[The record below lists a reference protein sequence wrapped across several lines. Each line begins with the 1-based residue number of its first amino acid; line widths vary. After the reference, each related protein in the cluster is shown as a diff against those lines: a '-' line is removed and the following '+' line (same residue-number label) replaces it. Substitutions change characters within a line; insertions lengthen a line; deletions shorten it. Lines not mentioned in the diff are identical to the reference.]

1 MDSQTT
7 ERDSERDSIF
17 RLRERTRWLDSVREE
32 SSLRIDRTDG
42 LSAIAEANKKSQQN
56 PLNFGEEITY
66 WCDKVVVHLVLSFVS
81 IILFLCII
89 IHDSITLTIMCL

>member
-42 LSAIAEANKKSQQN
+42 LSAVAEANKKSQQN
-56 PLNFGEEITY
+56 PINFGEDVTY
-66 WCDKVVVHLVLSFVS
+66 WCDKVVAFVA
-81 IILFLCII
+81 LN
-89 IHDSITLTIMCL
+89 